1 MSQYEHLPLAS
12 VSYELPFRLVLM
24 ERQVLAGSEH
34 SQYII
39 SDVLGNNYTGKSGQ
53 NI

>member
-1 MSQYEHLPLAS
+1 MSQCEHLPRAS
-12 VSYELPFRLVLM
+12 VSYELPCRLMLM
-24 ERQVLAGSEH
+24 EHQALAGSEH

-39 SDVLGNNYTGKSGQ
+39 SDVLDNNYTGKYGQ